1 MGGVSVQPHCPNGHD
16 YYAHHINGLGTN
28 VSVGSKVLRTIPIYC
43 NLCGH
48 VYGVIAGPAD

>member
-1 MGGVSVQPHCPNGHD
+1 VQPHCPNGHD